1 MEKEIPIKP
10 DAHVF
15 IVTVTPPTCIDD
27 GYTTHACTLC
37 RYGYSDEIVAA
48 LGHDY
53 VNAKATGN
61 GDGTHTLTCNRCKQP
76 GEAIACADEGN
87 DGKCDFCGDQMQGGD
102 HCKFCGRIH
111 NGNFFDKLTGFFHK
125 IFAVFKR

>member
-87 DGKCDFCGDQMQGGD
+87 DGNCDTCGDQMQGGD
-102 HCKFCGRIH
+102 HCRFCGKIH
-111 NGNFFDKLTGFFHK
+111 DGAFGWLVRFFHN
-125 IFAVFKR
+125 IFAIFKR